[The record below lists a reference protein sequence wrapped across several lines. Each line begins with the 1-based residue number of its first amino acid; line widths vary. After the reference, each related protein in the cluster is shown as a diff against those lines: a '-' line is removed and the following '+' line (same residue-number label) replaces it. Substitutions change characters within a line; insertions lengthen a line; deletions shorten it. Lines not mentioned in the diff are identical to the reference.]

1 MTTSPRFAYAANL
14 TVSNEIMNFR
24 NDCFNDQSILA
35 GASWTLGG
43 TCSASELV
51 TLAMQLLRLIKQCL
65 PNHRQWLFL
74 GTDAWQPATRIVRHQ
89 GLGRIF
95 KAAGI
100 VTSLGGKW
108 KEAIVE
114 SDAGLKFFGAMEMT
128 ENAMEA
134 GLVQAAMSERCA
146 YIALLPKDADPAE
159 LAKVG
164 WIGDLPLDRD
174 LALRVAELDGLVLKR
189 VGAFD
194 DLEKGIVAIGREDL
208 ISALPA
214 SLQS

>member
-1 MTTSPRFAYAANL
+1 M
-14 TVSNEIMNFR
+14 
-24 NDCFNDQSILA
+24 
-35 GASWTLGG
+35 
-43 TCSASELV
+43 
-51 TLAMQLLRLIKQCL
+51 
-65 PNHRQWLFL
+65 
-74 GTDAWQPATRIVRHQ
+74 
-89 GLGRIF
+89 
-95 KAAGI
+95 
-100 VTSLGGKW
+100 
-108 KEAIVE
+108 E

-164 WIGDLPLDRD
+164 WIGDLPHRD